1 MHMLK
6 CSSTLMA
13 LLPPVEPFK
22 LLSMTTSNILKLEH
36 EPETEHFLNMK
47 LSILASNHPLFCL
60 SSLTYRQPCEPENN
74 KTVFISLCT
83 AVVGCLKTEQL

>member
-1 MHMLK
+1 MPMLK